1 MTKDDKDDNG
11 SDFSR
16 ISDIE
21 LLARWLD
28 TRFSIPGTGIRFGL
42 DSLIGLIP
50 GVGDAST
57 AVIGLYLITRAWRE
71 GASFWVILRML
82 WNMLLDFLFGSIP
95 LIGDIFDVVF
105 RSNTKNARLLHRH
118 LEKRA
123 ARQNS
128 ESAFRSSDYLAF
140 CPGFWGVSL
149 RLPAW
154 ESHSPLAGLA
164 NLSDQRKTRWNS

>member
-1 MTKDDKDDNG
+1 MIRDNQEDREDREDNG

-95 LIGDIFDVVF
+95 LVGDIFDVVF

-123 ARQNS
+123 ARNAARQNS
-128 ESAFRSSDYLAF
+128 ESAAKGDVIVTDTNGAEVLDASDD
-140 CPGFWGVSL
+140 SN
-149 RLPAW
+149 LPNITPA
-154 ESHSPLAGLA
+154 P
-164 NLSDQRKTRWNS
+164 